1 MKQLR
6 KKPKAVILDMD
17 GVLVDSMPYHFLA
30 WYEALRPYG
39 IRVSCFEVFCREGE
53 RWDKSLK
60 DFLRMGK
67 LRPSPKLMREV
78 FALRQKIFRKYFK
91 RFIFKGAEEFLQC
104 LKGKGYSLGLVTG
117 TPLSQVRRILPVS
130 IRSLFDCMV
139 TGDQVANGKPH
150 PEPYLKAG
158 RLLKL
163 SSHECMVVEN
173 APYGIESAKRA
184 GMFCVAVTTS
194 LPAGYLSGAD
204 LIVDRLEDIP
214 GFLKKPAALE
224 QKRSEDEDMAVF
236 MIALPA

>member
-1 MKQLR
+1 MRQLR
-6 KKPKAVILDMD
+6 KKPKAIIFDMD
-17 GVLVDSMPYHFLA
+17 GVIVDSMPYHFLA

-39 IRVSCFEVFCREGE
+39 IRVSCFEVYSREGE

-67 LRPSPKLMREV
+67 LKPSPGLMREI

-91 RFIFKGAEEFLQC
+91 RYIFKGVEGFLRC
-104 LKGKGYSLGLVTG
+104 LKGRGYCLGLVTG
-117 TPLSQVRRILPVS
+117 TPLPQVRRILPAS
-130 IRSLFDCMV
+130 LRSLFDCMV

-150 PEPYLKAG
+150 PEPYLKASK
-158 RLLKL
+158 LLKL

-194 LPAGYLSGAD
+194 LPSGYLSRAD

-214 GFLKKPAALE
+214 DIVDKTCGYQGNRKK
-224 QKRSEDEDMAVF
+224 RVIS
-236 MIALPA
+236 